1 LSAICQLLE
10 WEPIQDRAVCL
21 ARPWNAKLLIVHEA
35 EESRNNA
42 DQPSWL
48 SGVDPIEAAH
58 RKLLFDYPGWEGVDM
73 AIEVR
78 GGKPEAVVIEAAT
91 LPEFLW
97 EFGLGLWL
105 LVKGF
110 NSGALAALDESRT

>member
-1 LSAICQLLE
+1 
-10 WEPIQDRAVCL
+10 
-21 ARPWNAKLLIVHEA
+21 
-35 EESRNNA
+35 
-42 DQPSWL
+42 
-48 SGVDPIEAAH
+48 
-58 RKLLFDYPGWEGVDM
+58 M

-91 LPEFLW
+91 SPEFLW
-97 EFGLGLWL
+97 ELGLGLWL